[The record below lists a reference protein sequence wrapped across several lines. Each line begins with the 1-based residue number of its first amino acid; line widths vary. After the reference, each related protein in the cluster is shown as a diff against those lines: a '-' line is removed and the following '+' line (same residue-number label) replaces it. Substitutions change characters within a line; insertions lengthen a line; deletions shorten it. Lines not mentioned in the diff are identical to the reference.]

1 MQKLAQIPALK
12 ILRVKSISTN
22 FGSEKTPNSKAFDS
36 ICTQILEKYY
46 SLRELFKMTIFF
58 GEGGKKKQCFGLSF

>member
-22 FGSEKTPNSKAFDS
+22 FGSEKTPNSKTFGTEEVQND
-36 ICTQILEKYY
+36 EFWRVKK
-46 SLRELFKMTIFF
+46 RHKM
-58 GEGGKKKQCFGLSF
+58 